1 MCAPACQKQ
10 STHDT
15 LNLVR
20 HYLEC
25 ALEHAK
31 EMDKNESVWHPNAVP
46 GVSVSLSNETMRL
59 SGNAMRELE
68 RLEEEDSDEVMHK
81 IGFMAGKL
89 DVTGGTESA
98 LVSLCQECSKELSQI
113 AEEYWKE
120 KEEQPTSGRDS
131 SSIINMEYVD
141 IDHILK
147 VGRDFQNTDTWRG
160 AHYDTAKLLCDTIEH
175 LRKPGTRN
183 CDVYRT
189 FDEAKA
195 ACFKDRGYCSS
206 AIDERESTIRFML
219 QDVKENAFNKSS
231 EGKED
236 NG

>member
-1 MCAPACQKQ
+1 M
-10 STHDT
+10 
-15 LNLVR
+15 NLVR

-25 ALEHAK
+25 ALENAK

-46 GVSVSLSNETMRL
+46 GVNVSLSNETMRL
-59 SGNAMRELE
+59 IGNAMRELE
-68 RLEEEDSDEVMHK
+68 RLEEMEV
-81 IGFMAGKL
+81 
-89 DVTGGTESA
+89 
-98 LVSLCQECSKELSQI
+98 
-113 AEEYWKE
+113 E
-120 KEEQPTSGRDS
+120 KNEQPKSVSGS
-131 SSIINMEYVD
+131 PIINMEYVD

-147 VGRDFQNTDTWRG
+147 VGRDFQNTDTWHG
-160 AHYDTAKLLCDTIEH
+160 AHYDTVKLLCDTIEH

-189 FDEAKA
+189 VEEAKD

-219 QDVKENAFNKSS
+219 QDVKENAFYKSG

>member
-10 STHDT
+10 SAHDT

-20 HYLEC
+20 HYLEY
-25 ALEHAK
+25 ALGYAK

-46 GVSVSLSNETMRL
+46 GVNVSLSNETMRL
-59 SGNAMRELE
+59 IGNAMRELE
-68 RLEEEDSDEVMHK
+68 RLDELVAEK
-81 IGFMAGKL
+81 NEKPKSGL
-89 DVTGGTESA
+89 D
-98 LVSLCQECSKELSQI
+98 
-113 AEEYWKE
+113 
-120 KEEQPTSGRDS
+120 
-131 SSIINMEYVD
+131 SSIINMKNMD

-147 VGRDFQNTDTWRG
+147 IGRDFQNTDTWHG
-160 AHYDTAKLLCDTIEH
+160 AHYDTVKLLCDTIEY

-189 FDEAKA
+189 VKEAEV
-195 ACFKDRGYCSS
+195 ACHKDRGYCSS
-206 AIDERESTIRFML
+206 AINERISTIRFML

-231 EGKED
+231 SEGKED

>member
-10 STHDT
+10 SAHDT

-25 ALEHAK
+25 ALENAK

-46 GVSVSLSNETMRL
+46 GVNVSLSNETMRL
-59 SGNAMRELE
+59 IGNAIRELE
-68 RLEEEDSDEVMHK
+68 WLEEME
-81 IGFMAGKL
+81 
-89 DVTGGTESA
+89 
-98 LVSLCQECSKELSQI
+98 
-113 AEEYWKE
+113 AEKN
-120 KEEQPTSGRDS
+120 EQPKSGDS
-131 SSIINMEYVD
+131 PIINMEYVD

-147 VGRDFQNTDTWRG
+147 VGRDFQNTDTWHG
-160 AHYDTAKLLCDTIEH
+160 AHYDTVKLLCDTIEH

-189 FDEAKA
+189 VEEAKD

-206 AIDERESTIRFML
+206 PIDERESTIRFML
-219 QDVKENAFNKSS
+219 QDVKENAFYKSG

>member
-10 STHDT
+10 SVHDT
-15 LNLVR
+15 VNLVR
-20 HYLEC
+20 HYLEY

-46 GVSVSLSNETMRL
+46 GVNVSLSNETMRL
-59 SGNAMRELE
+59 IGNAMRELE
-68 RLEEEDSDEVMHK
+68 RLDE
-81 IGFMAGKL
+81 
-89 DVTGGTESA
+89 
-98 LVSLCQECSKELSQI
+98 LV
-113 AEEYWKE
+113 AEKNEHPE
-120 KEEQPTSGRDS
+120 SGRDS

-160 AHYDTAKLLCDTIEH
+160 AHFDTVKLLCDTIEY
-175 LRKPGTRN
+175 LRKPWTRN

-189 FDEAKA
+189 VEEAKK
-195 ACFKDRGYCSS
+195 ACHEDRGYCSS

-231 EGKED
+231 SEGKED

>member
-1 MCAPACQKQ
+1 MSSKI
-10 STHDT
+10 S
-15 LNLVR
+15 
-20 HYLEC
+20 
-25 ALEHAK
+25 K
-31 EMDKNESVWHPNAVP
+31 FMDKFATVGYFIVAVCEFVQGSWFSGVGWCLAGVGWYAFGEERKFFDQANAIYRKCVK
-46 GVSVSLSNETMRL
+46 EYEDRIDK
-59 SGNAMRELE
+59 LE
-68 RLEEEDSDEVMHK
+68 
-81 IGFMAGKL
+81 
-89 DVTGGTESA
+89 
-98 LVSLCQECSKELSQI
+98 
-113 AEEYWKE
+113 AEKN
-120 KEEQPTSGRDS
+120 EQPKSSLD
-131 SSIINMEYVD
+131 SSIINMENMD

-160 AHYDTAKLLCDTIEH
+160 AHFDTVKLLCDTIEH

-195 ACFKDRGYCSS
+195 ACFKDRGYCPT

-219 QDVKENAFNKSS
+219 QDVKENAFYKSG

>member
-1 MCAPACQKQ
+1 MKISKIMDKCALFGYFIVAVCEFFQGFWFSGVGWCLAGLGWFAFDKEKDFFDQ
-10 STHDT
+10 MSLIWKKATGE
-15 LNLVR
+15 
-20 HYLEC
+20 YLETIDKLK
-25 ALEHAK
+25 ADLAK
-31 EMDKNESVWHPNAVP
+31 KEGIKDSASIWPEMKN
-46 GVSVSLSNETMRL
+46 M
-59 SGNAMRELE
+59 
-68 RLEEEDSDEVMHK
+68 
-81 IGFMAGKL
+81 
-89 DVTGGTESA
+89 
-98 LVSLCQECSKELSQI
+98 
-113 AEEYWKE
+113 
-120 KEEQPTSGRDS
+120 
-131 SSIINMEYVD
+131 D

-147 VGRDFQNTDTWRG
+147 IGRDFQNSDKWHG
-160 AHYDTAKLLCDTIEH
+160 AHYDTVKLLCDTIEY

-219 QDVKENAFNKSS
+219 QDVKENAFYKSG

>member
-10 STHDT
+10 SVHDT
-15 LNLVR
+15 MNLVR

-31 EMDKNESVWHPNAVP
+31 EMDKNKSVWHPNAVP

-59 SGNAMRELE
+59 IGKAIRELE
-68 RLEEEDSDEVMHK
+68 RLDE
-81 IGFMAGKL
+81 
-89 DVTGGTESA
+89 
-98 LVSLCQECSKELSQI
+98 LVV
-113 AEEYWKE
+113 E
-120 KEEQPTSGRDS
+120 KNEQPKDGRDS
-131 SSIINMEYVD
+131 SSIINMENMD

-147 VGRDFQNTDTWRG
+147 IGRDFQNTDTWRG
-160 AHYDTAKLLCDTIEH
+160 AHFDTVKLLCDTIEH

-189 FDEAKA
+189 VEEAEA
-195 ACFKDRGYCSS
+195 ACHKDREYCSS

-219 QDVKENAFNKSS
+219 QDVKDNAFNKSSS

-236 NG
+236 NSTETGMK